1 MARNS
6 NSKRMKNAIQN
17 VRVVDKDEGIDD
29 VRVDRILQQLNQSES
44 QIRVS
49 CNVRAEIS
57 PGTTVGTSSI
67 TSFGYNTCA
76 NSDDFVSLSAQY
88 TEFRIRAMRFDVY
101 DVQPNASVLNYM
113 GTSHTQDATPTTLEN
128 ILDRND
134 SRSLTSGQGKTSL
147 SWLAHAIPEMEFQS
161 CTSFVNLGSFN
172 LYVNPQV
179 AVSGAKYQVVCK
191 FIVDFRGRL

>member
-1 MARNS
+1 MAKMNS
-6 NSKRMKNAIQN
+6 SKRMKNVIQN
-17 VRVVDKDEGIDD
+17 VRVVDKDEGMDD
-29 VRVDRILQQLNQSES
+29 VKVDRILQQLSQSES

-49 CNVRAEIS
+49 CNVRAEIT
-57 PGTTVGTSSI
+57 PGSSVGTPTI

-76 NSDDFVSLSAQY
+76 NSDDFISLSAQF

-113 GTSHTQDATPTTLEN
+113 GTSHTQDTTATTLEN

-134 SRSLTSGQGKTSL
+134 SRSLTLGQGKTSL

-161 CTSFVNLGSFN
+161 CTSFINLGSFN
-172 LYVNPQV
+172 LYVSPQI
-179 AVSGAKYQVVCK
+179 AVTGAKYQVVCK